1 MEKGRYSSK
10 TLTNQ
15 QSLSVLIG
23 PPLFQDKIHGPAI
36 IEQLDTTTPVYPG
49 DIAKVSADGH
59 LISILS
65 KGGKKMDNDKNELDP
80 ISLEIISN
88 GLRSI
93 TDECFVALTRSSYST
108 NIKER
113 KRPFHSDRR

>member
-1 MEKGRYSSK
+1 
-10 TLTNQ
+10 
-15 QSLSVLIG
+15 
-23 PPLFQDKIHGPAI
+23 
-36 IEQLDTTTPVYPG
+36 
-49 DIAKVSADGH
+49 
-59 LISILS
+59 
-65 KGGKKMDNDKNELDP
+65 MDNNKNELDP

-113 KRPFHSDRR
+113 KDHSIAIVDKKGRLVVQAAMTIPLHIASMRGLMECILEKFAGDINEGDVFVANEPHTAGNPSTRYQLRYANFHRW

>member
-1 MEKGRYSSK
+1 
-10 TLTNQ
+10 
-15 QSLSVLIG
+15 
-23 PPLFQDKIHGPAI
+23 
-36 IEQLDTTTPVYPG
+36 
-49 DIAKVSADGH
+49 
-59 LISILS
+59 
-65 KGGKKMDNDKNELDP
+65 MDNDKNELDP

-113 KRPFHSDRR
+113 KDHSIAIVDKEGRLVVQAAMTIPLHIASMRGLMECILEKFEGDINEGDVFVANEPHTAGNPSTRYQLRYANFHRW

>member
-1 MEKGRYSSK
+1 M
-10 TLTNQ
+10 
-15 QSLSVLIG
+15 
-23 PPLFQDKIHGPAI
+23 A
-36 IEQLDTTTPVYPG
+36 
-49 DIAKVSADGH
+49 
-59 LISILS
+59 
-65 KGGKKMDNDKNELDP
+65 KKMDNDKNELDP

-113 KRPFHSDRR
+113 KNHSIAIVDKEGRLVHLAGV